1 MTYRLLLI
9 EQSDTS
15 VQWGEPH
22 GHCKKEKCCICCF
35 YRLLSKYFRRPLHSH
50 GCTVCTVPKKRD
62 VIVLIF
68 FFFTKLHQKY
78 GIVMR
83 LWTQLKWVLSAP
95 FAFYLKAFLHLAID
109 VTLACEHRQ
118 TRIWNVL
125 WRNPISGFN
134 GSSEA
139 AHPGSC
145 EICARVK
152 ACLFNQCS
160 YFQLL
165 TLLLC
170 MPLFSAQKTH
180 STNLWSIKTIMVATC

>member
-1 MTYRLLLI
+1 MYSLYC
-9 EQSDTS
+9 
-15 VQWGEPH
+15 P
-22 GHCKKEKCCICCF
+22 KET
-35 YRLLSKYFRRPLHSH
+35 RRDECLDFFPP
-50 GCTVCTVPKKRD
+50 TKR
-62 VIVLIF
+62 
-68 FFFTKLHQKY
+68 HQKY

-170 MPLFSAQKTH
+170 MPPFSAQKKKNTFNKSLVDKNYNGGH
-180 STNLWSIKTIMVATC
+180 LLADVLWNAWD